1 LLGVIPT
8 NPFAAMANAQI
19 LQVVATAFL
28 LGIGL
33 TMIPR
38 EKSETFVR
46 FAEAISEAVMA
57 LVRLI
62 MKLAP
67 FAVFCLITQFVSAV
81 GLGALKSVLVYC
93 LCVIGGLGIVLLIE
107 YPLLMLIA
115 TPRGN
120 KVGYRRFFKGLAPAQ
135 ALAFS
140 SSSSSATLPVTIQC
154 ARDRLGVPE
163 SIANF
168 VCPMG
173 TTLNMDGTSLYQ
185 VISVLFLAQLYGI
198 DLTLSQH
205 ITVGVMAAVISV
217 GMPGL
222 PGASVAMMAI
232 VLESV
237 GVPTEGIAIIL
248 AVDRVLDM
256 ARTIVNVSGDAVACV
271 VVAGS
276 EGTLEPERP
285 DSN

>member
-1 LLGVIPT
+1 
-8 NPFAAMANAQI
+8 
-19 LQVVATAFL
+19 
-28 LGIGL
+28 
-33 TMIPR
+33 
-38 EKSETFVR
+38 
-46 FAEAISEAVMA
+46 
-57 LVRLI
+57 
-62 MKLAP
+62 
-67 FAVFCLITQFVSAV
+67 
-81 GLGALKSVLVYC
+81 
-93 LCVIGGLGIVLLIE
+93 
-107 YPLLMLIA
+107 
-115 TPRGN
+115 
-120 KVGYRRFFKGLAPAQ
+120 
-135 ALAFS
+135 
-140 SSSSSATLPVTIQC
+140 
-154 ARDRLGVPE
+154 VPDD
-163 SIANF
+163 IANF

-198 DLTLSQH
+198 DLTFSQH

-276 EGTLEPERP
+276 EGTLAREE
-285 DSN
+285 DVLEK